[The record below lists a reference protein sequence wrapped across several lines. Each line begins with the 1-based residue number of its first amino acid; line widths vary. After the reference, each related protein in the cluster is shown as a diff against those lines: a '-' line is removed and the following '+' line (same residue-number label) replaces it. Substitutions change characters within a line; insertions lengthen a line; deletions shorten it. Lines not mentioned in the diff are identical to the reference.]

1 MGRKK
6 VTVSLSSKSLELI
19 DKYAGTTG
27 LESRSRIIEEAIFS
41 ISDLLDDET
50 KLKGVLDRFK
60 RFKPKTYHK
69 VPPEERK
76 QK

>member
-6 VTVSLSSKSLELI
+6 ITVSLSSKCVDLI
-19 DKYAGTTG
+19 DEYAQTTG
-27 LESRSRIIEEAIFS
+27 LESRSRVIEEAIFS
-41 ISDLLDDET
+41 ISDLQGDET
-50 KLKGVLDRFK
+50 KLKGILDRFE
-60 RFKPKTYHK
+60 RFATKYRK